1 MLSGTGTLRSLPLSQ
16 EQRRDFGTW
25 PCLKHATAAY
35 IPAADAEGQLPK
47 ICPYLPCN
55 ISLNISLTAFPAS
68 PLSCSHK
75 PSIEITSPTSLTFNP
90 LQESIFSTDSRIF
103 SSDGLKSSLTAA
115 ISHKA
120 PSASVSTTKETA
132 LPQDGIPPAYKQ
144 PCL

>member
-1 MLSGTGTLRSLPLSQ
+1 MLSGTGVSRSLPLSQ

-47 ICPYLPCN
+47 ICPYLPCGTP
-55 ISLNISLTAFPAS
+55 LNISLTAFPAP
-68 PLSCSHK
+68 PLSGPHK
-75 PSIEITSPTSLTFNP
+75 PSIEITSPTSLIFNP

-103 SSDGLKSSLTAA
+103 SSDGLKSNLTAA

-120 PSASVSTTKETA
+120 PSALVSTTKATA
-132 LPQDGIPPAYKQ
+132 LPQDGIPMACKLP
-144 PCL
+144 